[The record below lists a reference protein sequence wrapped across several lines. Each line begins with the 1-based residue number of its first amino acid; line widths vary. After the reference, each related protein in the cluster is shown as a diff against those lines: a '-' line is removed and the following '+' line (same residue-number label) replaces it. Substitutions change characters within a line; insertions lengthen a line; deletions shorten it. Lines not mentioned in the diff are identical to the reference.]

1 MQCSSRVERVLLA
14 DNNAHPNPASSL
26 QNEVLGIGLNGKGW
40 GWLVWAGFGVEQFS
54 IAKNI
59 LTNFSKLGVMQN
71 LFSDKHLQVYKISGI
86 DDQFLITQNIL
97 TNFSKHGVRQ
107 NSIS

>member
-40 GWLVWAGFGVEQFS
+40 GWVDWAGFGVEQ
-54 IAKNI
+54 
-59 LTNFSKLGVMQN
+59 
-71 LFSDKHLQVYKISGI
+71 I
-86 DDQFLITQNIL
+86 DF
-97 TNFSKHGVRQ
+97 K
-107 NSIS
+107 